1 MRMFC
6 AWPWVKAVAI
16 LAVGLA
22 LGSPAH
28 ALDSRMKAGLL
39 ALDPETRLE
48 QRCDAEVLD
57 RIAHDDNRF
66 HPDRVVAYATQ
77 EPKMQGD
84 EIKTRGGAFR
94 SQGEWYHVA
103 YKCLTAP
110 DHMEVLSLRY
120 RIGDRIPED
129 EWDRY
134 NLYP

>member
-1 MRMFC
+1 MRKLC
-6 AWPWVKAVAI
+6 VSAQVTVVAVF
-16 LAVGLA
+16 A
-22 LGSPAH
+22 LGSQAH
-28 ALDSRMKAGLL
+28 ALDSRLKAGLL

-57 RIAHDDNRF
+57 RIALDDSRF

-77 EPKMQGD
+77 EPKLQGD
-84 EIKTRGGAFR
+84 EIKTKGGAFR

-103 YKCLTAP
+103 YKCQTAP
-110 DHMEVLSLRY
+110 DHMQVLSLRY
-120 RIGDRIPED
+120 TIGDMIPED